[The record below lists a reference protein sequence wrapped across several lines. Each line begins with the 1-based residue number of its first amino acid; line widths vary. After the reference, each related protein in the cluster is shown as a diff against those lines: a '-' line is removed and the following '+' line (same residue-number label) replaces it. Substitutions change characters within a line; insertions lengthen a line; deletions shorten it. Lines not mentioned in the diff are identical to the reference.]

1 MSYAKK
7 KKKELSPWKVGILSH
22 HKRGGLTQKQ
32 MGDISDKVRKEVRER
47 SGGIC
52 ELRVHCHGSPAVQ
65 QAHITGRKQ
74 LTHKTTADDLR
85 DSCLTCHKWM
95 DETPEGI
102 RFRRQLKEGA

>member
-1 MSYAKK
+1 MRKK
-7 KKKELSPWKVGILSH
+7 TKKEVMPWRQGLLSR

-52 ELRVHCHGSPAVQ
+52 ELRVRCNGSPAVQ

-85 DSCLTCHKWM
+85 DACIACHRHI

-102 RFRRQLKEGA
+102 RYKRTLQEGA